1 MAHDESAQPLAAI
14 APGTTVE
21 LLSAA
26 ATGSQALR
34 LAELG
39 LTPSAHIRVMR
50 SCPGQPVLVAV
61 RGSRLAIDR
70 QLANHILVCPC
81 PEAADGACRH
91 RRRRRHADRR
101 GRRR

>member
-1 MAHDESAQPLAAI
+1 MVPDEAHQPLAAI
-14 APGTTVE
+14 APGMTVE
-21 LLSAA
+21 LISAA

-39 LTPSAHIRVMR
+39 LTPSTRIHVVR

-70 QLANHILVCPC
+70 RLANHILVCPC
-81 PEAADGACRH
+81 REGVDDACRH
-91 RRRRRHADRR
+91 RRRRRRH
-101 GRRR
+101 GRWRWLR